1 MARNH
6 TGKYLLIMMGLC
18 CSGWAYADD
27 KMGHDSHGSF
37 DAPIEVSSF
46 TPIHESMNEQVAV
59 QISDH
64 IAEHST
70 HIPSPPTY
78 DIHVPDYLSLSQA
91 QALLLKISPKIA
103 ADNALIVSN
112 EQRAKA
118 SQSLNKPIIYLG
130 ATASHLHL
138 DEHINTQ
145 PLKNRLSDGINQQI
159 GQNSQTLPIN
169 PSANPSVN
177 IGELL
182 TNPLPDTYAL
192 DADKTRSHAN
202 VTLLWSAYDGQRAK
216 SLTQLLNGMTDESR
230 ADADI
235 SLAEQYTTLTKRY
248 FQVQLAIKAA
258 FLRSQALQAI
268 KETDYAAQRALDM
281 GLISRLERLEA
292 KKALAKADYE
302 NTKALNDAELAMNAL
317 QRLMRTPYP
326 IKPTTPLFISTK
338 PIPKLSYFIEQAKQH
353 HPAFAKVSAKYNQAH
368 ALHAMGKAGNKPTV
382 NVFMRAEL
390 DKNPNW
396 LVGVSANWKLWGGLD
411 QRLLTQSNLAKLHQ
425 AEFSQIDIN
434 DNIML
439 LVEKNWQS
447 LKNAQKNYIAL
458 ASNIEMAEELVRF
471 RRLGFQE
478 GMNTAV
484 EVMQAE
490 ANLEKAKTEQAKTAN
505 DYVQA
510 LADLMQSCGTPLA
523 FNHHMQTADVKLP
536 VVYLQYQHD

>member
-1 MARNH
+1 M
-6 TGKYLLIMMGLC
+6 
-18 CSGWAYADD
+18 
-27 KMGHDSHGSF
+27 
-37 DAPIEVSSF
+37 P
-46 TPIHESMNEQVAV
+46 
-59 QISDH
+59 
-64 IAEHST
+64 
-70 HIPSPPTY
+70 
-78 DIHVPDYLSLSQA
+78 
-91 QALLLKISPKIA
+91 KISPKIA
-103 ADNALIVSN
+103 ADHALIVSN
-112 EQRAKA
+112 DQRAKA

-138 DEHINTQ
+138 DKTIDTR
-145 PLKNRLSDGINQQI
+145 PLKDRLKNDINNNSNNGINPPI
-159 GQNSQTLPIN
+159 SPALPTN
-169 PSANPSVN
+169 PSINV
-177 IGELL
+177 GELL
-182 TNPLPDTYAL
+182 TDPLPNDVAL
-192 DADKTRSHAN
+192 DTDNHRSHAN

-258 FLRSQALQAI
+258 YLRSQALQAI
-268 KETDYAAQRALDM
+268 KETDHAAQRALDM
-281 GLISRLERLEA
+281 GLISQLERLEA
-292 KKALAKADYE
+292 KKALADADYE

-326 IKPTTPLFISTK
+326 IKPTTPLFVSTK
-338 PIPKLSYFIEQAKQH
+338 PIPELNYFLEQAKHH
-353 HPAFAKVSAKYNQAH
+353 HPAFAKVLAKYDQAQ
-368 ALHAMGKAGNKPTV
+368 ALHIMGEAGNKPKV
-382 NVFMRAEL
+382 NVFVRTEL
-390 DKNPNW
+390 NKDPNW

-411 QRLLTQSNLAKLHQ
+411 QRSLTQSGLAKLRQ

-434 DNIML
+434 DNILL
-439 LVEKNWQS
+439 LVEKNWQT
-447 LKNAQKNYIAL
+447 LKNAQKNHAAL

-490 ANLEKAKTEQAKTAN
+490 ANLEKAKTEQAKAAN

-523 FNHHMQTADVKLP
+523 FNDYMQTADIKLP
-536 VVYLQYQHD
+536 VVYLEYQHD